1 MTDAPRARRRLTYL
15 VRQNFRFRM
24 IGMPFMG
31 TVIGLSIYDYE
42 KAWPVLWILLG
53 LHVLLWPI
61 LGLEMAKRARDPDQ
75 QEYRNLYI
83 EAAIY
88 GLWLPAMAFEP
99 LPCLLLTI
107 TSLVNIANVRGLKP
121 VGLGLICMG
130 IGTALMGL
138 YTTYTPE
145 SRPST
150 NTLMLAKIVAVV
162 VIVVYVSVTA
172 SVSQKL
178 RFKIAATR
186 AKLAESTS
194 QYEALATKLARYLSP
209 QVYDSIF
216 SGKTT
221 VQLQTYRKKLT
232 VFFSDIKGFTELT
245 DTMEAEALTALL
257 NSYLDEMS
265 SIALRHGGTI
275 DKFIGDAIMVFFG
288 DPETRGEKEDA
299 LACVQMAIEMR
310 EAIKGLRRRWR
321 DEGLAKPLHIRVG
334 INSGHCTVGNFGSDA
349 RMDYTI
355 IGGQVNL
362 ASRLESAA
370 GVDQILISED
380 TYSLIRDLVACT
392 KKEQIQVKGIAAP
405 VQTYEVRNL
414 YTALDEEGRTIDEQ
428 YKGFALSLDLDQVD
442 ETEEVRA
449 SLKAALERL
458 EMETS

>member
-1 MTDAPRARRRLTYL
+1 MTDAPPTKRRLTYL
-15 VRQNFRFRM
+15 VRQNLRFRQF
-24 IGMPFMG
+24 GMPFMG
-31 TVIGLSIYDYE
+31 AVLGISIYPLKD
-42 KAWPVLWILLG
+42 PVLWTLLG
-53 LHVLLWPI
+53 LHVLLWPLI
-61 LGLEMAKRARDPDQ
+61 ALQLAKRSDNPDQ

-83 EAAIY
+83 EAGIY
-88 GLWLPAMAFEP
+88 GLWLPALAFSP
-99 LPCLLLTI
+99 LPCLLLAI

-121 VGLGLICMG
+121 VGMGLVCMG
-130 IGTALMGL
+130 IGTGLMGL
-138 YTTYTPE
+138 YMGLTPE
-145 SRPST
+145 PRSST
-150 NTLMLAKIVAVV
+150 LADIIAVSVIVA
-162 VIVVYVSVTA
+162 YVSITA

-178 RFKIAATR
+178 RFKIASTR
-186 AKLAESTS
+186 AKLAESQS

-216 SGKTT
+216 KGKTT

-310 EAIKGLRRRWR
+310 EAIKKLRRQWR
-321 DEGLAKPLHIRVG
+321 DQGVAKPLHIRVG

-380 TYSLIRDLVACT
+380 TYTLIRDLVACT
-392 KKEQIQVKGIAAP
+392 KKDQIQVKGISHP
-405 VQTYEVRNL
+405 VQTFEVRNL
-414 YTALDEEGRTIDEQ
+414 YSALDEEGRTIEEQ
-428 YKGFALSLDLDQVD
+428 SKGFALSLDLDQVD
-442 ETEEVRA
+442 DSNEVRA
-449 SLKAALERL
+449 TLQAAIERL
-458 EMETS
+458 EMEQD